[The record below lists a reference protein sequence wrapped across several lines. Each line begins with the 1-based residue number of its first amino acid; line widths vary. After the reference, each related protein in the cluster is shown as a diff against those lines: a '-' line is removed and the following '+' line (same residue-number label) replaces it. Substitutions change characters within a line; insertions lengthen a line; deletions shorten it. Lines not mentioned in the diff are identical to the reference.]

1 MDNQALEDETKRR
14 LKRERRR
21 TSEVPGV
28 YRVLTAFIAL
38 GLVGLFEYILVT
50 IWLHGDVRLVEP
62 RPFVL
67 GAEIFIYAVLGAV
80 CLYSLQDTIRHR
92 GGG

>member
-28 YRVLTAFIAL
+28 FRVLTAVIAL
-38 GLVGLFEYILVT
+38 GLVAYFEFILVS
-50 IWLHGDVRLVEP
+50 IWFGGPVRLGEP
-62 RPFVL
+62 NAVVL
-67 GAEIFIYAVLGAV
+67 GAEIYIYAVLGAV
-80 CLYSLQDTIRHR
+80 CLYSLQDTIRHH